1 MGNELILHCGS
12 ERITRNELRFVETP
26 QNTHS
31 WHPVPHADV
40 ADFIVNQA
48 LDNGFRIEREEY
60 GLNPSQSRM
69 FGVLRFHPEG
79 HPEHSR
85 VLGFRNSHD
94 KSFALG
100 LTVGL
105 RVLVCDN
112 LCFGGEQTI
121 LRRHTKMIDIES
133 LIPKAFA
140 ELNGRFDKLETQYNR
155 LKDQIV
161 SDDNARLTVVKAAEN
176 DLIPSCDVIPILQE
190 YRNPRHD
197 EFREMTQWALYNSF
211 SEIAKKYKPDRSYKC
226 FRGLAVIFD
235 LQDAA

>member
-1 MGNELILHCGS
+1 MGNELMLHCGS
-12 ERITRNELRFVETP
+12 ERITREALRFVETP
-26 QNTHS
+26 EITQS
-31 WHPVPHADV
+31 WHPVPHAEV
-40 ADFIVNQA
+40 ANFIVNQA
-48 LDNGFRIEREEY
+48 LANGYSIEREEY

-69 FGVLRFHPEG
+69 FGVIRFHPEG

-94 KSFALG
+94 KTFALG

-133 LIPKAFA
+133 FIPKAFA
-140 ELNGRFDKLETQYNR
+140 GLNEKFDRLELGYER
-155 LKDQIV
+155 LKNEII
-161 SDDNARLTVVKAAEN
+161 SDDAARLTVVKAAEN
-176 DLIPSCDVIPILQE
+176 NLIPSCDVVPILQE
-190 YRNPRHD
+190 YRNPRHY
-197 EFREMTQWALYNSF
+197 EFREMTQWALYNAF
-211 SEIAKKYKPDRSYKC
+211 SEIAKKYRPDRSYKC
-226 FRGLAVIFD
+226 FRGLAAMFE